1 MREVALST
9 FAAAHADGALV
20 VDVREGA
27 EYLAGHIPG
36 ARLIPMGQLPSR
48 MAELP
53 KGTPVYVI
61 CASGNRSSSMT
72 SFLVSAGYD
81 AWSVSGGTTAWT
93 AAGHPVVVGRH
104 ANVA

>member
-48 MAELP
+48 TAELP
-53 KGTPVYVI
+53 KGAPVYVI

-72 SFLVSAGYD
+72 SFLVRAGYD